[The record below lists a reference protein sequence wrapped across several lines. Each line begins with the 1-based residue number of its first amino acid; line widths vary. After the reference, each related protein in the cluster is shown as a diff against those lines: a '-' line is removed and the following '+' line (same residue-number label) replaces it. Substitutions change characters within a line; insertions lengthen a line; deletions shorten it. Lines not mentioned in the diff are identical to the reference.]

1 VSRKFRI
8 ESVRLI
14 RRRADAGAFR
24 RLVGFY
30 AIGKVVFWL
39 AEYERGLRL
48 VYLTSRQNADLRGL
62 KYQEAVLIRQAQ
74 LWR

>member
-1 VSRKFRI
+1 
-8 ESVRLI
+8 
-14 RRRADAGAFR
+14 
-24 RLVGFY
+24 LVGFY

-62 KYQEAVLIRQAQ
+62 KYQEATLIRQAQ
-74 LWR
+74 LWQ